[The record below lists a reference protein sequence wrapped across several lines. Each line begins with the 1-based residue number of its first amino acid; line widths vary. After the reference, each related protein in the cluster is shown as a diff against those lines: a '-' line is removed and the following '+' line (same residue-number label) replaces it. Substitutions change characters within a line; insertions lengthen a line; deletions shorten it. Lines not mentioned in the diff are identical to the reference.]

1 MDTLAGLAEFVLHVD
16 RALAD
21 LVARYGG
28 WTYAI
33 TFLIVFC
40 ETGLVVTP
48 FLPGDSLLFAAGTLA
63 AAGVLNPQLL
73 VALLTVA
80 AVAGDT
86 VNYTVGHRAGQ
97 RLLRRR
103 WLRPEHVE
111 RTHQF
116 YIRYG
121 TMTIVVAR
129 FVPVVR
135 TFAPFLA
142 GAGRMAYGRFLT
154 YNVVGGAAWV
164 FSMTLGGYWLGN
176 VRVVRENLGLVLIG
190 IVLVSVMPGVL
201 ELVRHRLA
209 RRRAVRAGDGAAEAG
224 GRPADEARDRRAGP
238 A

>member
-1 MDTLAGLAEFVLHVD
+1 MDTLAGLAELLLHVD

-21 LVARYGG
+21 LVTRYGG

-63 AAGVLNPQLL
+63 AVGALNPHLL

-80 AVAGDT
+80 AVVGDA

-97 RLLRRR
+97 HLLRRR

-116 YIRYG
+116 YVRYG
-121 TMTIVVAR
+121 NMTIVVAR

-142 GAGRMAYGRFLT
+142 GLGRMPYRQFAL
-154 YNVVGGAAWV
+154 YNVTGGVVWV
-164 FSMTLGGYWLGN
+164 AGFVYAGYLFGN
-176 VRVVRENLGLVLIG
+176 LPFVQERLSLVLVA
-190 IVLVSVMPGVL
+190 IVALSVVPLVL
-201 ELVRHRLA
+201 HALH
-209 RRRAVRAGDGAAEAG
+209 
-224 GRPADEARDRRAGP
+224 GRSRMS
-238 A
+238 

>member
-1 MDTLAGLAEFVLHVD
+1 VDTLAGLVEFVLHVD

-63 AAGVLNPQLL
+63 AVGALNPHLL

-80 AVAGDT
+80 AVAGDA

-97 RLLRRR
+97 QLLRRR

-116 YIRYG
+116 YVRYG
-121 TMTIVVAR
+121 NMTIVVAR

-142 GAGRMAYGRFLT
+142 GLGRMPYRQFAL
-154 YNVVGGAAWV
+154 YNVTGGVVWV
-164 FSMTLGGYWLGN
+164 AGFVYAGYLFGN
-176 VRVVRENLGLVLIG
+176 LPFVQDRLSLVLG
-190 IVLVSVMPGVL
+190 AIVALSVVPLVLHALQS
-201 ELVRHRLA
+201 
-209 RRRAVRAGDGAAEAG
+209 RRMSRIVDDDVK
-224 GRPADEARDRRAGP
+224 P
-238 A
+238 

>member
-1 MDTLAGLAEFVLHVD
+1 VDTLAGLAEFVLHVD

-63 AAGVLNPQLL
+63 AVGALNPHLL
-73 VALLTVA
+73 VALLTAA
-80 AVAGDT
+80 AVAGDA

-97 RLLRRR
+97 QLLRRR

-116 YIRYG
+116 YVRYG
-121 TMTIVVAR
+121 NMTIVVAR

-142 GAGRMAYGRFLT
+142 GLGRMPYRQFAL
-154 YNVVGGAAWV
+154 YNVTGGVVWV
-164 FSMTLGGYWLGN
+164 AGFVYAGYLFGNLPFVQDRLSLVLGAIVALSVVPLVLHALHGRR
-176 VRVVRENLGLVLIG
+176 RVVNR
-190 IVLVSVMPGVL
+190 
-201 ELVRHRLA
+201 
-209 RRRAVRAGDGAAEAG
+209 
-224 GRPADEARDRRAGP
+224 
-238 A
+238 